1 MPRRGRDVETRFN
14 SVRGAA
20 DRGAKLE
27 IAPGGPAGSAAIDRA
42 EEHPQW
48 MTAIRSGALQH
59 GRDASVAMRKESSAV
74 ISPQE
79 LCCMPEHAVACWGMQ
94 TRQRSTGGRW
104 CGSVRAH
111 RWPAEP
117 GLSAGGP
124 PARPEGRKDMRGA
137 RRAAASPQ
145 GSTVD
150 ILLWQRIGHA
160 ALQSIQST
168 CESCLAGDK
177 SEPAMS
183 AADGVAGR
191 SRGCPRPSA
200 RGGLLSRW
208 PSDVVWRTSR
218 GAVRGDRAS
227 RTGRRAARQRRRS
240 DARMPCQRPATPPR
254 SAVGNVP
261 CIRPRPS
268 AVVLDVEGSAH
279 LLASSRNRLRVDSRR
294 ASSIGGDAPSRGA
307 EEAARTSI
315 LSAIGLEGEK
325 AGSAG
330 VQFAI
335 PRVRRPR

>member
-1 MPRRGRDVETRFN
+1 M
-14 SVRGAA
+14 
-20 DRGAKLE
+20 L
-27 IAPGGPAGSAAIDRA
+27 
-42 EEHPQW
+42 
-48 MTAIRSGALQH
+48 
-59 GRDASVAMRKESSAV
+59 
-74 ISPQE
+74 
-79 LCCMPEHAVACWGMQ
+79 EHAVACWSMRLHAGAC
-94 TRQRSTGGRW
+94 RRDSGAPAVAGAARSGRTA
-104 CGSVRAH
+104 GPRSR
-111 RWPAEP
+111 
-117 GLSAGGP
+117 GLGVGGP
-124 PARPEGRKDMRGA
+124 PARPEGRKELRAA
-137 RRAAASPQ
+137 RRAAASRQ

-150 ILLWQRIGHA
+150 ILLWQRIGDV

-168 CESCLAGDK
+168 CEGCLTRDK

-208 PSDVVWRTSR
+208 PSDVVWRTAR
-218 GAVRGDRAS
+218 GAVRGDRTS

-240 DARMPCQRPATPPR
+240 DARMPCPCPGTPPR

-268 AVVLDVEGSAH
+268 GVVLDVEGSAH
-279 LLASSRNRLRVDSRR
+279 LLASSRNRLRFDSRR
-294 ASSIGGDAPSRGA
+294 ANSIGGDARSRGA

-325 AGSAG
+325 ADSAG
-330 VQFAI
+330 VQVAI